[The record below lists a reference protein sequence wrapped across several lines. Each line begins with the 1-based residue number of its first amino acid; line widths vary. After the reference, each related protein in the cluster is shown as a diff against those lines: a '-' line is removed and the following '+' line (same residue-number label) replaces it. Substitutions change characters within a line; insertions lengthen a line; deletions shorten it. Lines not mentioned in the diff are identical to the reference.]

1 MNGKDIFLGLEYVG
15 DDLIEKAEYGEFPT
29 KAEKTEKKTNTRKLT
44 RRPFLVAAVI
54 AMMLLLIGCAIVYV
68 LSLDGLKLDDQ
79 TVTQDVYGYDPNG
92 GEAIMYI
99 GQETYTQQ
107 VLTLAGL
114 NGTPAS
120 QAAREWYEFC
130 KNYDPDR
137 EIQRSVWGNY
147 PDFPAEYN
155 GYGLYTQEMK
165 DMLDRILEKYNLKL
179 RGTQVE
185 FPTSKQLF
193 RALGMETILQS
204 GSTAQMKINHSMY
217 YENGSLDLY
226 FEITLPGENNFST
239 NGYLF
244 YRPKDCLI
252 PDTAV
257 LTEAQ
262 WEEWNYTTASGAEVL
277 IVRSEEASSAWI
289 FSDME
294 NHTAS
299 VRLDAVQRLYEKT
312 ESGIPAAQFAVLTKA
327 QLEQIADSI
336 DFTLEPKLIDGWENL
351 PDDAVPLGQEIN
363 GYCIEPVS
371 AFTDGYAYQIVLRI
385 TAPEGVVLIDPEDH
399 TSRTEAGAGG
409 YGLSLCDPYG
419 PDLSGRLERRRGF
432 LPVAGAVVCGRGAGA
447 GHCGADDYF

>member
-79 TVTQDVYGYDPNG
+79 TVTQDVYEYDPNG

-179 RGTQVE
+179 RG
-185 FPTSKQLF
+185 P
-193 RALGMETILQS
+193 
-204 GSTAQMKINHSMY
+204 
-217 YENGSLDLY
+217 
-226 FEITLPGENNFST
+226 
-239 NGYLF
+239 F
-244 YRPKDCLI
+244 YRPRLLHDR
-252 PDTAV
+252 
-257 LTEAQ
+257 Q
-262 WEEWNYTTASGAEVL
+262 SGDGGL
-277 IVRSEEASSAWI
+277 G
-289 FSDME
+289 
-294 NHTAS
+294 
-299 VRLDAVQRLYEKT
+299 QRLHLWQK
-312 ESGIPAAQFAVLTKA
+312 GIRPLKA
-327 QLEQIADSI
+327 IPL
-336 DFTLEPKLIDGWENL
+336 KNL
-351 PDDAVPLGQEIN
+351 Q
-363 GYCIEPVS
+363 
-371 AFTDGYAYQIVLRI
+371 T
-385 TAPEGVVLIDPEDH
+385 
-399 TSRTEAGAGG
+399 
-409 YGLSLCDPYG
+409 
-419 PDLSGRLERRRGF
+419 GF
-432 LPVAGAVVCGRGAGA
+432 LPTIP
-447 GHCGADDYF
+447 